1 MKNKHDVI
9 VLKIKACNFKD
20 ILFDD
25 KSRIVNCILESKY
38 KTQAMIDNDCTDYSF
53 IDIDVAHQVC
63 EVLKISLL
71 KLNKV
76 REVKNYDERRNKNI
90 THVIYS
96 FIIIRNHIESFIFMM
111 IIKLDQHL
119 IILNKS

>member
-9 VLKIKACNFKD
+9 VLKIEVCNFEN

-25 KSRIVNCILESKY
+25 KSMIVNCILGNEY
-38 KTQAMIDNDCTDYSF
+38 KTRAMIDNDCIDYSF

-63 EVLKISLL
+63 EVLRISSL

-76 REVKNYDERRNKNI
+76 REMKDYDEKRNKDI

-96 FIIIRNHIESFIFMM
+96 FMIIQNHIESLIFMM
-111 IIKLDQHL
+111 IIKLDQHS
-119 IILNKS
+119 IILRKS

>member
-9 VLKIKACNFKD
+9 VLKIEACNFED

-25 KSRIVNCILESKY
+25 KSMIVNCILESEY
-38 KTQAMIDNDCTDYSF
+38 KTRAMIDNDCIDYSF

-63 EVLKISLL
+63 EVLRISSL

-76 REVKNYDERRNKNI
+76 REMKKYDERRNKDI

-96 FIIIRNHIESFIFMM
+96 SMIIQNHIESFIFMM
-111 IIKLDQHL
+111 IIKLDQHS
-119 IILNKS
+119 IILKKS